1 MRRFLR
7 MMLPLALS
15 ATAALAVDPPPVR
28 GEVDLAVSFDP
39 RPLAELDA
47 DAVAVPIFDGEELA
61 TALGSA
67 SATAS
72 PAVAAAARLGL
83 LPAKRFEILPLVA
96 PQGFR
101 AASLW
106 LVPAGASDGLDAERL
121 RRFAGAAVHELRR
134 HEVGSLTLFLRGG
147 VPGEAA
153 AGAAV
158 EGALMGLFDAGIHKT
173 DGRRSRM
180 ASLRLAGIAD
190 TPGARA
196 AVERARGRGRA
207 VNFARS
213 LAVEPANYVY
223 PEVLAEHAR
232 ALAREAGLEVE
243 VLDETAI
250 QRRGFGGVWA
260 VGKGGGNPPR
270 VIVLRYRAPVP
281 SAVTL
286 ALVGKGVCFD
296 SGGLSLKPGENMHE
310 MKADMA
316 GGAAVLAAM
325 KMIAAER
332 PGVNVLGVV
341 AAVENMPDGR
351 AQRPGDVF
359 VGYSGKTVEVLS
371 TDAEGRLILSDALA
385 YAVEQ
390 GATHLVDIA
399 TLTGTVIRALGD
411 HRAGAFASDE
421 RLYAALERAAART
434 GERFWRLPID
444 EEHGEGIEK
453 SLVADL
459 NETGGKAGASVGAHF
474 LRAFTGGRPWIHLD
488 IAGVAWPDDK
498 VSYRDKG
505 PTGAPAR
512 TLAELAHALAE
523 TD

>member
-1 MRRFLR
+1 MRSVRLAFV
-7 MMLPLALS
+7 LALP
-15 ATAALAVDPPPVR
+15 AAAALAAEAPPLR
-28 GEVDLAVSFDP
+28 GVVDLAVSVDA
-39 RPLAELDA
+39 RPLAALEA
-47 DAVAVPIFDGEELA
+47 DAVALPVFAGEELSRVLSPA
-61 TALGSA
+61 GGS
-67 SATAS
+67 AS
-72 PAVAAAARLGL
+72 PAVAVAARLGL
-83 LPAKRFEILPLVA
+83 LPPKPFELLPLVA

-101 AASLW
+101 AATLW
-106 LVPAGASDGLDAERL
+106 LVSAGPRADAETL
-121 RRFAGAAVHELRR
+121 RRFAGTATRELRR
-134 HEVGSLTLFLRGG
+134 RELDALTLYLRGG
-147 VPGEAA
+147 LADEVAA
-153 AGAAV
+153 SAAV
-158 EGALMGLFDAGIHKT
+158 EGALLGLFDAGLHKT
-173 DGRRSRM
+173 GGRASRL
-180 ASLRLAGIAD
+180 ATLRLAGVAD
-190 TPGARA
+190 APEVRTA
-196 AVERARGRGRA
+196 AARGRERALA

-213 LAVEPANYVY
+213 LAVEPANYLY
-223 PEVLAEHAR
+223 PELLAEHAR
-232 ALAREAGLEVE
+232 AMARESGLEVE
-243 VLDETAI
+243 VFDETEI

-260 VGKGGGNPPR
+260 VGKGGANPPR
-270 VIVLRYRAPVP
+270 VIVLRYRSPAPTTVK
-281 SAVTL
+281 L
-286 ALVGKGVCFD
+286 ALLGKGVCFD
-296 SGGLSLKPGENMHE
+296 SGGISLKPGEGMYE

-325 KMIAAER
+325 RMIAAER
-332 PGVNVLGVV
+332 PGIDVLGVV
-341 AAVENMPDGR
+341 PAVENMPDGR

-390 GATHLVDIA
+390 GATHLVDVA

-444 EEHGEGIEK
+444 DEHGEEIEK

-474 LRAFTGGRPWIHLD
+474 LRAFTSGRPWIHLD
-488 IAGVAWPDDK
+488 IAGVAWPQGK
-498 VSYRDKG
+498 EPYRDEG